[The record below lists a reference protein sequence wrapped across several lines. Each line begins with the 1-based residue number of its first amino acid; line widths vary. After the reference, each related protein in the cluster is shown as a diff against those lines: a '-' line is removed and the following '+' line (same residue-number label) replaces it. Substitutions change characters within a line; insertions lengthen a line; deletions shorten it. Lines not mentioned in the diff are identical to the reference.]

1 MSESTE
7 IAVLDQDFAL
17 PDQQQT
23 RAVLQ
28 QVQQFQSLIQTSL
41 EKDHD
46 FGVIPG
52 TQKPTLLKP
61 GAEKIA
67 KLLGLADTYEIMEQT
82 MEWDRGLFQYV
93 IRASLVSIKTGQVV
107 AQGVGE
113 CNSYESRYRY
123 RWIWERELA
132 VYGYATSSGLRER
145 STRNGGKQY
154 RIENEDPAD
163 QINTVLKM
171 AKKRSL
177 VDAALSVGSLS
188 NLFTQDMEEPPRPSQ
203 TPQNAPTSPP
213 TPAPPPASNGHQGAN
228 GAQYRRAVAWR
239 NRIADT
245 TDPMVATM
253 SREQLDKILDHM
265 GLSADQVQ
273 AILGSPSIN
282 DWQAQAP
289 EQRTNHATAQHIVGA
304 VIAKG
309 ESNGNG

>member
-1 MSESTE
+1 MSETTE
-7 IAVLDQDFAL
+7 IAIADQAFAL

-41 EKDHD
+41 KKDHD

-52 TQKPTLLKP
+52 TQKATLLKP

-188 NLFTQDMEEPPRPSQ
+188 DLFTQDMEPTNTE
-203 TPQNAPTSPP
+203 APESKPKAATKPAAQQRKSE
-213 TPAPPPASNGHQGAN
+213 PAPNGGFHTMGDFMAWVNSSHGKTSQEVVNLARQLYPNEEIG
-228 GAQYRRAVAWR
+228 GITDVAR
-239 NRIADT
+239 HKDDPQLIA
-245 TDPMVATM
+245 
-253 SREQLDKILDHM
+253 
-265 GLSADQVQ
+265 
-273 AILGSPSIN
+273 AITGG
-282 DWQAQAP
+282 
-289 EQRTNHATAQHIVGA
+289 R
-304 VIAKG
+304 
-309 ESNGNG
+309 